1 MEDVS
6 SQKELKVASDIREMA
21 IFSNQS
27 WIYDLLLKKGEALGR
42 RLVVALDGSNMSDY
56 VLDWCAKNVF
66 QEDDKVVPVMGI

>member
-6 SQKELKVASDIREMA
+6 SQKE
-21 IFSNQS
+21 
-27 WIYDLLLKKGEALGR
+27 LKKGEALGR